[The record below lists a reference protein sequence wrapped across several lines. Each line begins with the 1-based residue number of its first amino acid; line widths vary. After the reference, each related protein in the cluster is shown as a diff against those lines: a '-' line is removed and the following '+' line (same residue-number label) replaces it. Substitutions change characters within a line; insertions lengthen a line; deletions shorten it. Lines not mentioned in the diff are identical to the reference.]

1 MMNQSCVT
9 CFGFPFFTEVRF
21 VSLLLYLQERV
32 AYFMCSATKYCT
44 SKKMEKQWLQRRIF

>member
-1 MMNQSCVT
+1 MNQSCVT
-9 CFGFPFFTEVRF
+9 RFGFPFFTEVRF